1 MAADNNLRI
10 VDLLEMPEIRQAID
24 DQMQPLRKNG
34 RDLETAMEQAAALRE
49 ELTERTRN
57 VRALAEMLTREKET
71 TEALRRQLATP
82 TGGQGHGQTRNQ
94 QQTRTTA
101 PAGASNNASQDPGML
116 NVVMKFVALWLV
128 IGLMMM
134 AAIR

>member
-1 MAADNNLRI
+1 MPTTQHNSKAINARRFAALFAGFDTGNASDEEALSKGRALRRMAADNNLRI

-57 VRALAEMLTREKET
+57 VRALAEMLTV
-71 TEALRRQLATP
+71 
-82 TGGQGHGQTRNQ
+82 
-94 QQTRTTA
+94 
-101 PAGASNNASQDPGML
+101 DM
-116 NVVMKFVALWLV
+116 
-128 IGLMMM
+128 
-134 AAIR
+134 